1 MENRIG
7 FIGLG
12 NMGIN
17 MAKNLIAAGYHLQV
31 HNRTMSKADEL
42 DQAHITKCPTPA
54 EAAAGVPIIITMLSE
69 DEIVTETVTGKDGIL
84 ETFPKG
90 SVHISMST
98 ISPETAEALE
108 KAHKDKGSIYI
119 SAPVFGRPEAAAA
132 KKLWICTSGDSQ
144 AKKIAKPVLDNLGQ
158 GTVDFGEKI
167 GSANVIKISGNF
179 MILSSLEMMA
189 ECFTLAE
196 KFGIERTKASEFFT
210 STLFTA
216 PLFQNYG
223 KLLANKQ
230 YEPVGFKAKL
240 GLKDAR
246 LAVKLSQLS
255 ETPMPLANLA
265 HNRLLTAIA
274 KGGGDKDWV
283 EAFGKGVSDDA
294 GI

>member
-1 MENRIG
+1 
-7 FIGLG
+7 
-12 NMGIN
+12 MGIN
-17 MAKNLIAAGYHLQV
+17 MAKLLIDAGYHLQV
-31 HNRTMSKADEL
+31 HNRTLSKADEL
-42 DQAHITKCPTPA
+42 DESHITKCLTPA
-54 EAAAGVPIIITMLSE
+54 EAAAGVQIVITMLSE
-69 DEIVTETVTGKDGIL
+69 DEIVTETVTGKNGIL
-84 ETFPKG
+84 ETLSKG
-90 SVHISMST
+90 SIHISMST

-108 KAHKDKGSIYI
+108 ILHAEKGSIYL

-132 KKLWICTSGDSQ
+132 KKLWICTSGDQQ
-144 AKKIAKPVLDNLGQ
+144 AKEIAKPVLDSLGQ
-158 GTVDFGEKI
+158 GIFDFGEKI

-196 KFGIERTKASEFFT
+196 KFGIERTKTSEFFT

-223 KLLANKQ
+223 RLLANKQ

-255 ETPMPLANLA
+255 ETPMPLANLT